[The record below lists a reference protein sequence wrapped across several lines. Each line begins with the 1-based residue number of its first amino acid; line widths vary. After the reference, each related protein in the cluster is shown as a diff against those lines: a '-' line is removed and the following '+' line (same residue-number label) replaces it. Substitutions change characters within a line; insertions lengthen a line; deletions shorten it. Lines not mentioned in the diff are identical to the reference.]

1 MGSSH
6 NARNNPTPG
15 EQLRDLDLRR
25 CELTAL
31 GEWFVNI
38 STRGRT
44 QLVETH
50 PKGYKPNTRAI
61 LLSRRVRR

>member
-1 MGSSH
+1 MGAQNISREPA
-6 NARNNPTPG
+6 ARL
-15 EQLRDLDLRR
+15 EQFPNLNLQR

-50 PKGYKPNTRAI
+50 PKGSLPNTRA
-61 LLSRRVRR
+61 LLSRRRVRR